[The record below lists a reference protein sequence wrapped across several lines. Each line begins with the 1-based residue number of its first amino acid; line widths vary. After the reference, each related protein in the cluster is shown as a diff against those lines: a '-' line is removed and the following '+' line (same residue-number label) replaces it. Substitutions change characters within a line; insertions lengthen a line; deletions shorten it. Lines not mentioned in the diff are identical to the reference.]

1 MGFERICKKSFE
13 KWLTNLGRL
22 DTLVNALISEA
33 KRNAEQNQPPNLEK
47 RIVWKPKTS
56 TLVKKNIT
64 QKKPELRNKD

>member
-1 MGFERICKKSFE
+1 LLKNILA